1 MINIPQNK
9 TGFSARVRMW
19 MSVVDVREATGGVA
33 VQMTVALSHSGGT
46 FVIASEPVE
55 LPPCDADL
63 VYTIDE
69 RRFERRVRLVHG
81 MTAAKRETAI
91 VFLDDVA
98 PF

>member
-1 MINIPQNK
+1 MTNIPQNK
-9 TGFSARVRMW
+9 TGFSAQVRMW
-19 MSVVDVREATGGVA
+19 MTLADLGCIPGRTR
-33 VQMTVALSHSGGT
+33 TIALSHSGGT